1 MIKRRNSGVKWGFE
15 CLPNNRNEISFG
27 LIDKFCAAKVQYLV
41 FFFESFCK
49 NWPREAFL
57 PVTFAFELQFV
68 YPFLKFCKRI
78 MKKLFLLDG
87 HALIYRAHYAF
98 ITRPL
103 INSKGWNVSAIQGFM
118 RTMWDMMQTEKPTH
132 IAVVFD
138 PPGGTF
144 RHKEFELYKANREA
158 QPEDITLAIPWVEKI
173 VRAMRIPVITVLNYE
188 ADDVIG
194 TLAKQAE
201 KVGYDVFMVTPDK
214 DYGQLVDEHIFL
226 YKPGR
231 QGNEVEIMGIKEVC
245 EKWGIQR
252 VDQVIDLLGLMGD
265 SVDNIPG
272 LPGIG
277 EKTAVKL
284 LAEFDNIE
292 NLLANADK
300 LKGKQQEIVK
310 NHGEKAT
317 LSKWL
322 ATIDINVPIEFDEK
336 HFEIEAFDREALLN
350 IFTELEFRSLA
361 DTILKHPLGGGPQAS
376 PKPEPGAKKST
387 AKQTDSAQGDL
398 FANDPAAQP
407 IEGGIHEK
415 SGIAHRI
422 ADKNIQNVNH
432 TYHLVDTPEG
442 RAALLAQ
449 LLALPSV
456 SYDSE
461 TTALDAT
468 QADLVGFSFAYAPH
482 EAWYVAI
489 PADRA
494 EAQAIVEE
502 FRPLFESETIE
513 KVGQNLKYDA
523 LVLRNYDVELRGAY
537 FDTMIAHYL
546 LEPDLRHNMNYL
558 SETYLNYAPVKIET
572 LIGKKGAQQGT
583 MRDVPLDLI
592 KEYASE
598 DADITLQL
606 RLHLEPKLENSGKH
620 LVKLFHE
627 VETPL
632 VKVLTDIEHAGVRI
646 DPVFL
651 KDYSGV
657 LADKIV
663 ILEKKVLETTGF
675 TFNVASPKQ
684 VGEVLF
690 DRMKIPYPGKKMKS
704 GQYSTDEE
712 ILSELAAEYPVC
724 ADILEHRTLMK
735 LKSTY
740 VDALPALINP
750 RTGRVHSQFNQTIAA
765 TGRLSSQNPNLQNI
779 PIRTLEGREVRK
791 AFIPRDA
798 DHVLLSA
805 DYSQIELRL
814 IAEISG
820 DEAMLDAFQR
830 GLDIH
835 TATAARVYGVP
846 IEEVTSDQRR
856 AAKTVNFSITYG
868 AGATNLS
875 NQLGIKRAE
884 AKVLIDNY
892 FAQYSGLKN
901 YMDKTVEF
909 AREHGYVETLLGRR
923 RTLRDIDSRNGMM
936 RSMSERIAVNT
947 PIQGTAADLIKVAM
961 INIREAM
968 RAGGFQ
974 SNMILQVHDELVFD
988 VRKDELE
995 RLKPIIHEKMTTAI
1009 PNLKVPILVEM
1020 GVGDNWL
1027 EAH

>member
-1 MIKRRNSGVKWGFE
+1 
-15 CLPNNRNEISFG
+15 
-27 LIDKFCAAKVQYLV
+27 
-41 FFFESFCK
+41 
-49 NWPREAFL
+49 
-57 PVTFAFELQFV
+57 
-68 YPFLKFCKRI
+68 

-144 RHKEFELYKANREA
+144 RHQTFEQYKANREA

-173 VRAMRIPVITVLNYE
+173 VRAMNIPVLTVMNYE

-201 KVGYDVFMVTPDK
+201 KAGYDVYMVTPDK
-214 DYGQLVDEHIFL
+214 DYGQLVDEHIFV

-231 QGNEVEIMGIKEVC
+231 QGNDMEIWGVKEVC
-245 EKWGIQR
+245 EKWGIKR
-252 VDQVIDLLGLMGD
+252 VDQVIDMLGLMGD
-265 SVDNIPG
+265 AVDNIPG

-277 EKTAVKL
+277 EKTAAKL
-284 LAEFDNIE
+284 LEQFDNIE

-310 NHGEKAT
+310 THHEKAT

-322 ATIDINVPIEFDEK
+322 ATIDVNVPIEFDEK
-336 HFEIEAFDREALLN
+336 FFEIEPFNREELLD
-350 IFTELEFRSLA
+350 IFKELEFRTLA
-361 DTILKHPLGGGPQAS
+361 DAILKHPLGGA
-376 PKPEPGAKKST
+376 PKPEPKETPDKKKTPAS
-387 AKQTDSAQGDL
+387 KQENTAQGSL
-398 FANDPAAQP
+398 FGDDPAAQP
-407 IEGGIHEK
+407 ISGGIHE
-415 SGIAHRI
+415 SGGVAHRI
-422 ADKNIQNVNH
+422 ADKNIHNVEH
-432 TYHLVDTPEG
+432 TYHVADTPES
-442 RAALLAQ
+442 R
-449 LLALPSV
+449 LALIEILSKRHFV
-456 SYDSE
+456 CYDSE

-468 QADLVGFSFAYAPH
+468 QADLVGFSFAIKPH
-482 EAWYVAI
+482 EAWYVPI

-523 LVLRNYDVELRGAY
+523 LVLMNYGVELRGPY

-546 LEPDLRHNMNYL
+546 LEPDMRHGMNYL
-558 SETYLNYAPVKIET
+558 AESYLNYAPVKIEE
-572 LIGKKGAQQGT
+572 LIGKKGSQQGT
-583 MRDVPLDLI
+583 MRDVPLEKI
-592 KEYASE
+592 KEYAAE

-606 RLHLEPKLENSGKH
+606 RTHLEPKLEAGGKE
-620 LVKLFHE
+620 LVKLFQL
-627 VETPL
+627 VEMPL

-646 DPVFL
+646 DPDFL
-651 KDYSGV
+651 KEYSGV
-657 LADKIV
+657 LAKKIG
-663 ILEKKVLETTGF
+663 ILEQKVLDTTGF

-690 DRMKIPYPGKKMKS
+690 DRMKLPYPGKKMKS

-712 ILSELAAEYPVC
+712 ILSELADEYPVC

-779 PIRTLEGREVRK
+779 PIRTVEGREVRK
-791 AFIPRDA
+791 AFIPRDEN
-798 DHVLLSA
+798 HLILSA

-814 IAEISG
+814 IAEISK
-820 DEAMLDAFQR
+820 DEAMLEAFQL

-835 TATAARVYGVP
+835 TATAAGVYGVAL
-846 IEEVTSDQRR
+846 EAVTSDQRR
-856 AAKTVNFSITYG
+856 AAKTVNFSIIYG
-868 AGATNLS
+868 AGASNLS
-875 NQLGIKRAE
+875 SQLGIKRTE
-884 AKVLIDNY
+884 AKTLIENY
-892 FAQYSGLKN
+892 FNQYKGLKH
-901 YMDKTVEF
+901 YMEHIVEF
-909 AREHGYVETLLGRR
+909 ARSHGYVETLLGRR
-923 RTLRDIDSRNGMM
+923 RHLRDIDSRNGMM

-947 PIQGTAADLIKVAM
+947 PIQGTAADMIKVAM

-968 RAGGFQ
+968 RAGGFR

-988 VRKDELE
+988 VQKDELE
-995 RLKPIIHEKMTTAI
+995 AMKTLIQEKMTTAI
-1009 PNLKVPILVEM
+1009 PGLRVPILVET
-1020 GVGDNWL
+1020 GVGNNWL